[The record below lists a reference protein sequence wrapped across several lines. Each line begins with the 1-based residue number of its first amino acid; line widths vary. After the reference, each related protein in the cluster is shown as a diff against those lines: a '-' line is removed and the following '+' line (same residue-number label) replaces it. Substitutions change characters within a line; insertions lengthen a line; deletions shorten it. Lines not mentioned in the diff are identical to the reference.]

1 MTIERGRRGE
11 RRVERRDR
19 SDVLRP
25 LHTPTRSSNMAD
37 QSAST
42 TTDSDDSS
50 LPTPELLAACAEG
63 GSLIVC
69 RAPFRTGKLF
79 AEELLAAARLFSPP
93 IPMRWLAP
101 GLVLIPPGAR
111 FCGRF
116 LRLLDALGGVRIR
129 GDLEA
134 AAADAAGLIAAVSE
148 KNLRAA
154 AAKHDVQWT
163 LVYEAHYPAAEH
175 SVVPFVRMHSAPSLL
190 IGLHKA
196 LGPEHYVDYGHV
208 TPTDA
213 DVFIVLHCKNGL
225 LLVNQRNVERSKH
238 PACQLLP
245 VGSEAAAEE
254 DGGGDRKRPRQ
265 KSLMRWRPRRFEVV
279 AELRA

>member
-1 MTIERGRRGE
+1 
-11 RRVERRDR
+11 
-19 SDVLRP
+19 
-25 LHTPTRSSNMAD
+25 
-37 QSAST
+37 
-42 TTDSDDSS
+42 
-50 LPTPELLAACAEG
+50 
-63 GSLIVC
+63 
-69 RAPFRTGKLF
+69 
-79 AEELLAAARLFSPP
+79 
-93 IPMRWLAP
+93 MRWLAP

-134 AAADAAGLIAAVSE
+134 AAADAAGLIAAVSK

-196 LGPEHYVDYGHV
+196 LGTEHYVDYGHV

-245 VGSEAAAEE
+245 VGGEAAAEE

-265 KSLMRWRPRRFEVV
+265 AEASSSVLDADAASEAECKNLPWWLAPWALRGLSFSASSSLLLLLPLSTS
-279 AELRA
+279 LRAPSWHAEPPRVTVRVTLYRRNSILSPVACPTALCEACASTTHAAAAAPF